1 MELKIYVEPDF
12 SESYWCHQYLKGI
25 RSEAKKNKLNVCVA
39 NELAFEDRPTE
50 LAMVLGVSCPWVRSV
65 VSACENA
72 GMRTV
77 VVGYAPQE
85 DETVYHKNSYV
96 SLDYSEAV
104 RLLLDKL
111 EKDGRSRIALFAI
124 ADDSSNDLAKKK
136 EFIAR
141 RGAASLADVY
151 KRHERMDVTCESF
164 AECAHKYD
172 GVVCANDISAI
183 LLMEHLAA
191 HGVSVPGDIEIATI
205 GNSTLAR
212 TAAMFPMIHLDCEDI
227 GKRAV
232 GLYMQLYKD
241 RGINSQSLFIRSRF
255 ANSAAEEQKRSASP
269 DFSMPQAHINFTYD
283 MAVSSLEELERILHN
298 CDNTDIEI
306 LRALT

>member
-1 MELKIYVEPDF
+1 MSQYKKVGFFFRLFVLTKKIVGFIIKFMELKIYVEPDF

-85 DETVYHKNSYV
+85 DEIVYHKNSYV

-164 AECAHKYD
+164 A
-172 GVVCANDISAI
+172 
-183 LLMEHLAA
+183 
-191 HGVSVPGDIEIATI
+191 
-205 GNSTLAR
+205 
-212 TAAMFPMIHLDCEDI
+212 
-227 GKRAV
+227 
-232 GLYMQLYKD
+232 
-241 RGINSQSLFIRSRF
+241 
-255 ANSAAEEQKRSASP
+255 
-269 DFSMPQAHINFTYD
+269 
-283 MAVSSLEELERILHN
+283 
-298 CDNTDIEI
+298 
-306 LRALT
+306 